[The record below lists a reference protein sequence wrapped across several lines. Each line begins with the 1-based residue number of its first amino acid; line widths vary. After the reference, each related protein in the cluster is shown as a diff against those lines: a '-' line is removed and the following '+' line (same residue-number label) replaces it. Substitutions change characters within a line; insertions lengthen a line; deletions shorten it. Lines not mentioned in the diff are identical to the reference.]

1 MELRL
6 KPEEWER
13 ICKKYPNTIPV
24 FVIPSHNRG
33 TPAIS
38 KNKFLVP
45 PHVTMG
51 EFLLQRFINN
61 ANVAVSRNNSAA
73 MLHTHADQL
82 KNKVAEFSKLA

>member
-51 EFLLQRFINN
+51 EFLLTI
-61 ANVAVSRNNSAA
+61 
-73 MLHTHADQL
+73 
-82 KNKVAEFSKLA
+82 